1 MHKSFSFISRA
12 FGVISKKPKSQR
24 LTSYRMKSGEVS
36 TWSSPV
42 TSEPAFSAGRVW
54 PRGAPS
60 VWGPSLIPP
69 HLQPSPSNSELLRE
83 EGVAGKCC
91 LFRPCSFPNIVTT
104 GSALTLVS
112 IVGGTIVSG
121 GWAFLF
127 FFTLFCI

>member
-1 MHKSFSFISRA
+1 M
-12 FGVISKKPKSQR
+12 
-24 LTSYRMKSGEVS
+24 
-36 TWSSPV
+36 
-42 TSEPAFSAGRVW
+42 W

-91 LFRPCSFPNIVTT
+91 LFRPRSFPNIVTT

-121 GWAFLF
+121 GVGIFVLLY
-127 FFTLFCI
+127 TLLHLKEAVICSSHSERQVYIYTQK